1 MSKVKIV
8 YGSGGG
14 NTELVCEK
22 VSEVLVAAGHSVD
35 LLRAKL
41 TKPEEVGDFDLLVLA
56 CPTYGH
62 GQLETY
68 FEKFFNGFKQADLK
82 GKKCCTIGLGD
93 LKYDADYLLESAKII
108 EAFFEEKEADVVCK
122 PLKIVRS
129 PVPYLNSLVA
139 NWAEELA
146 KLI

>member
-1 MSKVKIV
+1 MSKVTIV

-22 VSEVLVAAGHSVD
+22 VSAVLGAAGHDVE
-35 LLRAKL
+35 LMRAKT
-41 TKPEEVGDFDLLVLA
+41 TKPEEVGGFDLLILA

-68 FEKFFNGFKQADLK
+68 FEKFFNGFQDADLK

-93 LKYDADYLLESAKII
+93 LKYDADYLLESAKVI
-108 EAFFEEKEADVVCK
+108 EKFFEEKEADVICK

-129 PVPYLNSLVA
+129 PVPYLDSLVA
-139 NWAEELA
+139 KWAEELA